1 MNSKSEAPKRRFIL
15 VHRSLHR
22 HSLVMGAERDLVML
36 SALIAIL
43 IGMGG
48 FTLPSGIVA
57 TAIWFVSIFI
67 LRLMA
72 KADPQMSR
80 VYRRH
85 WGMQDF
91 YEAKG
96 TPWQR
101 TVWKG

>member
-1 MNSKSEAPKRRFIL
+1 MSSKSEAPKRRLIP
-15 VHRSLHR
+15 VHQSLHR
-22 HSLVMGAERDLVML
+22 HFLVMGAERDLVML

-48 FTLPSGIVA
+48 FTFPSAIVA
-57 TAIWFVSIFI
+57 AAIWFVSIFI
-67 LRLMA
+67 LQVMA

-85 WGMQDF
+85 WDMQDF

-101 TVWKG
+101 IGWKG